1 MTANAADA
9 VWQKLD
15 KDLKEY
21 GDKVQLAKTQFA
33 NQNSNKNKNG

>member
-15 KDLKEY
+15 KDLKAGISPASE
-21 GDKVQLAKTQFA
+21 DAVRWLER
-33 NQNSNKNKNG
+33 